1 MTYTH
6 LLIILVLT
14 HSTYKGLN
22 YMVQIH
28 NAQYLV
34 QISLLKNNIALYT
47 MIDISEYLGMIPF
60 VPLQQLFYYRCF
72 SSNNIDI

>member
-1 MTYTH
+1 
-6 LLIILVLT
+6 
-14 HSTYKGLN
+14 
-22 YMVQIH
+22 MVQIH